1 MDVKKDILWR
11 VGVVYVA
18 IFLFAIIIIVKILY
32 LQFAE
37 KEKWTSK
44 AEILTLKNEDIE
56 PNRGDIYDMHYRLL
70 ATSVP
75 YYEIRMDPNSEA
87 LTDEVFYK
95 NIGSLAHFLADLF
108 QDKSRKEYRRELILE
123 KKEGER
129 YHLIQRNVD
138 FYTLQKVK
146 QFPIFKLG
154 QYKGGFIYKQTNER
168 KLLFENLAS
177 RIIGYSKSELGIF
190 VGNEGAYDSQ
200 LKGKTG
206 FRLVQKLSGGVW
218 MPVNNSYEVEPIDG
232 KDIITT
238 IDINIQDIA
247 HEALNKQLK
256 LQNALQGTVV
266 LMEVQ
271 TGEIRAIVNLK
282 RKNNN
287 SEFYY
292 KEEYNQA
299 IGTPIEPGSTFKLA
313 SLIVALEDG
322 YIDITDSIDAENGE
336 KKWFTK
342 TMYDSKP
349 LGKIT
354 VQKVF
359 EESSNIGVSKII
371 YRYYNDNPQKFIDR
385 LYSMNLNEKLDIE
398 IDGEGKPIIRYPD
411 DPLWSNLSL
420 PWMATGYGIE
430 LTPLQILT
438 FYNAVANNGKMVK
451 PKFVKAILFHGDTIR
466 TYKTQII
473 NNSICSEETIKKA
486 KIMLEGV
493 VENGTAKNI
502 KNNNYKIAGKTGT
515 SVTNYWKDKDKD
527 EDKKY
532 QASFVGY
539 FPADNPKYSC
549 IVVITEP
556 SKHDYYASLIAAPV
570 FKEIADKI
578 YAKNFNTQPAR
589 HCVLAGGKKIHSQ
602 QNTSVPKIPYPKNG
616 YKQHLD
622 FVFNTLGTPTKP
634 FSEIYSDWVITTRQ
648 NSYVEYKNQIITNN
662 IVPQVIGMGARDV
675 LFLLENAGL
684 KVIIRGKG
692 NVTKQSISPGTPI
705 KKGDKI
711 VIQLS

>member
-1 MDVKKDILWR
+1 MEIKKDILWR

-18 IFLFAIIIIVKILY
+18 ILLFAIAIIVKILY
-32 LQFAE
+32 LQFFE
-37 KEKWTSK
+37 KEKWTKK
-44 AEILTLKNEDIE
+44 AETINFKYEDIE
-56 PNRGDIYDMHYRLL
+56 PKRGDIYDIHKQLL

-75 YYEIRMDPNSEA
+75 YYEIRMDLKSPA

-95 NIGSLAHFLADLF
+95 NIGSMAHFLADLF
-108 QDKSRKEYRRELILE
+108 KDKSRKQYRSELINAR
-123 KKEGER
+123 KIGKR
-129 YHLIQRNVD
+129 YHLIKRNVN
-138 FYTLQKVK
+138 YIILKELK
-146 QFPIFKLG
+146 KIPIFKLG
-154 QYKGGFIYKQTNER
+154 KYEGGFIYEQKNER
-168 KLLFENLAS
+168 KKIFKNLAS
-177 RIIGYSKSELGIF
+177 RIIGYSRSKLGIF
-190 VGNEGAYDSQ
+190 VGIEGAYDSQ

-206 FRLVQKLSGGVW
+206 HRLMQKLSGGDW

-256 LQNALQGTVV
+256 LQNALLGTVV

-271 TGEIRAIVNLK
+271 TGEIRAIVNLT

-287 SEFYY
+287 SEYSY
-292 KEEYNQA
+292 KEEYNHA
-299 IGTPIEPGSTFKLA
+299 IGTRIEPGSTFKLA

-322 YIDITDSIDAENGE
+322 YIDITDCVDAENGE

-342 TMYDSKP
+342 IMYDSKP
-349 LGKIT
+349 LGIIT
-354 VQKVF
+354 VQKAF

-371 YRYYNDNPQKFIDR
+371 FRYYHDNPQKFIDR

-398 IDGEGKPIIRYPD
+398 IDGEGNPIIRYPD

-466 TYKTQII
+466 TFKTQII

-493 VENGTAKNI
+493 VERGTAKNIKNTKNI

-515 SVTNYWKDKDKD
+515 SVINYGKNKDED

-556 SKHDYYASLIAAPV
+556 SKRDYYGSLIAAPV
-570 FKEIADKI
+570 FKEIADKV
-578 YAKNFNTQPAR
+578 YAKSFNTQ
-589 HCVLAGGKKIHSQ
+589 KNIHSQ

-622 FVFNTLGTPTKP
+622 FVLNTLAIPTRSS
-634 FSEIYSDWVITTRQ
+634 SEIYSDWVITTRQ
-648 NSYVEYKNQIITNN
+648 NSYVEYKNQIITKN